1 MGKQNLYQHSLKVPF
16 IVSGPNVEK
25 QSSSKGNIYLLDLL
39 PTLCDLANIE
49 IPDSVDGKS
58 FKQVLFGDQQTIRDV
73 LYGAYSGGTKPGI
86 RAVIK
91 GDWKLIKYDVLE
103 GKVRKNQLFNI
114 KENPNEL
121 LLEHHQQGIIQLTGN
136 KPSSNQINLA
146 EDPKYSDKLKEMEKL
161 LFSEMEKVG
170 DPYRFWNQN

>member
-1 MGKQNLYQHSLKVPF
+1 MIVKVP
-16 IVSGPNVEK
+16 
-25 QSSSKGNIYLLDLL
+25 L
-39 PTLCDLANIE
+39 
-49 IPDSVDGKS
+49 
-58 FKQVLFGDQQTIRDV
+58 QQ
-73 LYGAYSGGTKPGI
+73 
-86 RAVIK
+86 
-91 GDWKLIKYDVLE
+91 
-103 GKVRKNQLFNI
+103 VRKNQLFNI

-170 DPYRFWNQN
+170 DPFRFWNQN